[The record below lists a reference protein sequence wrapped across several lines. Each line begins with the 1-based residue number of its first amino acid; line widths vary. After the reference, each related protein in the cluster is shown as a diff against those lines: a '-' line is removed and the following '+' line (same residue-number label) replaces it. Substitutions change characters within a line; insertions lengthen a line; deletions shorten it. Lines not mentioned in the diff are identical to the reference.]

1 MSQKC
6 IFLWSIGKA
15 YRTLSHIQ
23 LRQWIALISG
33 LVLLYLNS
41 VSFADQNDPRLDKL
55 FNQLQ
60 TVDDQKLGSD
70 ITDEIWR
77 VWRESPDESVNELML
92 AGIDAMSK
100 RQLRKAV
107 RIFDEVIYRSPDF
120 AEGWNKRAT
129 VYFFMGE
136 YKKSVDDVR
145 RTLTLE
151 PRHFG
156 AAAGLGLIFLSLNYY
171 EKALGAFEKAL
182 DINPHLPG
190 PKIQIQRLKKILGKD
205 NDTSEP
211 NL

>member
-1 MSQKC
+1 M
-6 IFLWSIGKA
+6 
-15 YRTLSHIQ
+15 HIQ
-23 LRQWIALISG
+23 LILRVALISSA
-33 LVLLYLNS
+33 VLLSLNS
-41 VSFADQNDPRLDKL
+41 ESFADQNDPRLDEL

-60 TVDDQKLGSD
+60 TIDDQKLGND
-70 ITDEIWR
+70 ITDEIWQI
-77 VWRESPDESVNELML
+77 WRESPDESVNELML

-171 EKALGAFEKAL
+171 ENALGAFEKAL

-190 PKIQIQRLKKILGKD
+190 PKIQIQRLRKLLGKD
-205 NDTSEP
+205 DVDSDST
-211 NL
+211 L